1 MTHLLGHE
9 RKGMWYLDVVI
20 EILVFAYAYLNMF
33 TLLSQ
38 YIYPESFLSNY
49 QITRVEV
56 GLFVSSDI
64 VTSVSKGD
72 FFFYLLPF
80 FIRIVIAASR
90 ILSLNVFFYELFNLM
105 FRRRRNKK
113 KLNLKKRN

>member
-9 RKGMWYLDVVI
+9 RKGMWYLDVVVD
-20 EILVFAYAYLNMF
+20 ILVFAYAYLNMF

-80 FIRIVIAASR
+80 FIRIAIAASR
-90 ILSLNVFFYELFNLM
+90 ILCLNVF
-105 FRRRRNKK
+105 
-113 KLNLKKRN
+113 

>member
-9 RKGMWYLDVVI
+9 RKGMWYLDVVV

-33 TLLSQ
+33 SLLSQ
-38 YIYPESFLSNY
+38 HIYPESFLSNY

-64 VTSVSKGD
+64 VKSVSKGD

-90 ILSLNVFFYELFNLM
+90 ILYLNVFL
-105 FRRRRNKK
+105 
-113 KLNLKKRN
+113 